1 MPRSSPVIRNWAM
14 SNMRIFLGGMVLT
27 VLAMACSDASS
38 DGSSTS
44 SSGSDPATGSSS
56 GQNGGGGSSTNPG
69 GGTGTSGTPASPG
82 TPATGGDSNTDPGS
96 TDPDNTNP
104 DNTNPGSTDRWR
116 PAPGTS
122 WQIQY
127 TGKFDPSVDVQ
138 AFDIDVFDTS
148 AQTIADLHAKSK
160 KVICYFSAGSY
171 ENWRPDQA
179 QFPAAALGK
188 NLDGWPGEKWL
199 DVRDATVRSI
209 MKARLDL
216 AQQKKCDAVDPDN
229 VDGYAQ
235 DSNFNFTAADQ
246 LSYNRFLATEAHA
259 RGMSV
264 MLKNDLEQIKDLIA
278 DFDGAVNEECMQYD
292 ECDVLKPFITANK
305 AVFHIEYGSASKVN
319 AVCPPSN
326 ALNFDTLIKNLDLDA
341 TRISCR

>member
-1 MPRSSPVIRNWAM
+1 
-14 SNMRIFLGGMVLT
+14 
-27 VLAMACSDASS
+27 MACSGASS
-38 DGSSTS
+38 EGGSSSS
-44 SSGSDPATGSSS
+44 SSGNDPGAGASS
-56 GQNGGGGSSTNPG
+56 GQDGGNGGIGGGSSTNNPG
-69 GGTGTSGTPASPG
+69 GGGSTNTPG
-82 TPATGGDSNTDPGS
+82 TGGDTNPDPGS
-96 TDPDNTNP
+96 TDP
-104 DNTNPGSTDRWR
+104 GSGTTDRWR

-127 TGKFDPSVDVQ
+127 TGTFDPSVDVQ
-138 AFDIDVFDTS
+138 VFDIDLFDIS
-148 AQTIADLHAKSK
+148 AQTITDLHAKGK

-199 DVRDATVRSI
+199 DIRDTKVRTI

-216 AQQKKCDAVDPDN
+216 AKQHRCDAVDPDN
-229 VDGYAQ
+229 VDGYRQ
-235 DSNFNFTAADQ
+235 NSNFNLTAADQ

-259 RGMSV
+259 RGMSIL
-264 MLKNDLEQIKDLIA
+264 LKNDLDQIGDLIA
-278 DFDGAVNEECMQYD
+278 DFDGAVNEQCMEYD
-292 ECDVLKPFITANK
+292 ECDTLTPFISANK
-305 AVFHIEYGSASKVN
+305 AVFHIEYGSSSKVN

>member
-1 MPRSSPVIRNWAM
+1 
-14 SNMRIFLGGMVLT
+14 MRIFLGGMVLT
-27 VLAMACSDASS
+27 VLAIACSDASS

-44 SSGSDPATGSSS
+44 SNGSDPGAGSSS
-56 GQNGGGGSSTNPG
+56 GQNGGGGSSTSPG
-69 GGTGTSGTPASPG
+69 GGTNTPG
-82 TPATGGDSNTDPGS
+82 TGGEPNTDPGNTDPGDTDPGS
-96 TDPDNTNP
+96 TDP
-104 DNTNPGSTDRWR
+104 GSTERWR
-116 PAPGTS
+116 PTPGTS

-127 TGKFDPSVDVQ
+127 TGTFDSSLDVQ

-148 AQTIADLHAKSK
+148 AQTIADLHAKGK

-229 VDGYAQ
+229 VDGYTQ
-235 DSNFNFTAADQ
+235 DSNFDISAADQ
-246 LSYNRFLATEAHA
+246 LSYNRFLASEAHA

-264 MLKNDLEQIKDLIA
+264 MLKNDLDQIGDLVA
-278 DFDGAVNEECMQYD
+278 DFDGAVNEECMEYG
-292 ECDVLKPFITANK
+292 ECDVLEPFIKANK

-319 AVCPPSN
+319 SVCPPSN